1 MARQI
6 LGKNNLIILLG
17 GAALALVLLLPRQFS
32 STCPKGLTFD
42 PVLGGSCP
50 LFVDQDNDGV
60 CDLIQGVAFQP
71 STGFDFSYL
80 KEFVIFVF
88 LLAMAI
94 FINLKK
100 PKTLPVLRFALLT
113 FSLFYFGFLLRQ
125 ALCPIATLQMVFVL
139 KDRVVLTFFIFLVF
153 LLPILATLLFGRVF
167 CSFLCPLGAAQ
178 ELIFRTPRKFRKI
191 PVFTKIPRILFYL
204 PYLVLFLVALGS
216 AYVSTAIFCKYDPFG
231 ALFGCNP
238 AGWKIT
244 ILATLFILSLFVFRP
259 FCQLF
264 CPLGAIIKFLSRF
277 QIFKNKLQ
285 QKAPRKKTNKTL

>member
-1 MARQI
+1 MAKQI

-50 LFVDQDNDGV
+50 LFVDQDNDGL
-60 CDLIQGVAFQP
+60 CDLIQGVAFQQP
-71 STGFDFSYL
+71 TEFDFSYF

-100 PKTLPVLRFALLT
+100 PKTLPVVRFALLT

-153 LLPILATLLFGRVF
+153 LLPILTTLLFGRIF
-167 CSFLCPLGAAQ
+167 CNFLCPIGAAQ
-178 ELIFRTPRKFRKI
+178 ELIFRVPRMFFKI
-191 PVFTKIPRILFYL
+191 PIFTKIPRVLFHL
-204 PYLVLFLVALGS
+204 PYLTLFFTVLGS
-216 AYVSTAIFCKYDPFG
+216 ALLSRAIFCQFDPFG
-231 ALFGCNP
+231 SLLGCNP
-238 AGWKIT
+238 ISWKVA
-244 ILATLFILSLFVFRP
+244 ILGLLLLFSLFIFRP
-259 FCQLF
+259 FCDFL
-264 CPLGAIIKFLSRF
+264 CPLGGIFKILTKF
-277 QIFKNKLQ
+277 QILRRNFKEES
-285 QKAPRKKTNKTL
+285 KK